1 AEAVRRPVSP
11 RSPWGRRRVR
21 PPSSR
26 PAATPPGAPALS
38 VTTGRFEYRPVCPRH
53 RAPTGR
59 TDDCR
64 SDSRG
69 SCRAARPQGPRAPRC
84 VPEGTR
90 GGPDLHRGPRSRPG
104 HPAGR
109 GRRRPDEDRALRH
122 RGRGSRGRRPGRA
135 RQSHRDARRAH
146 RPGLSEARR
155 GAGGRGVRPQAGR
168 ADHRALRRRDRH
180 HHPEPRMTRPST
192 TGHTDPTVQPVP
204 ASVVERVDA
213 ADTTL
218 QNPRPAVVSLGAN
231 LGNRLETLQ
240 GAVDALE
247 DTPGIRVKAVSPVY
261 ETEPWGVE
269 PGSQPSYF
277 NAVAVLKTTLPP
289 SSLLERAQAVEEA
302 FHRVRDERWGPRTL
316 DVDIV
321 SYAEV
326 RS

>member
-1 AEAVRRPVSP
+1 
-11 RSPWGRRRVR
+11 
-21 PPSSR
+21 
-26 PAATPPGAPALS
+26 
-38 VTTGRFEYRPVCPRH
+38 
-53 RAPTGR
+53 
-59 TDDCR
+59 
-64 SDSRG
+64 
-69 SCRAARPQGPRAPRC
+69 
-84 VPEGTR
+84 
-90 GGPDLHRGPRSRPG
+90 
-104 HPAGR
+104 
-109 GRRRPDEDRALRH
+109 
-122 RGRGSRGRRPGRA
+122 
-135 RQSHRDARRAH
+135 
-146 RPGLSEARR
+146 
-155 GAGGRGVRPQAGR
+155 
-168 ADHRALRRRDRH
+168 
-180 HHPEPRMTRPST
+180 MTRPST

-204 ASVVERVDA
+204 ASVVEQVDA

-218 QNPRPAVVSLGAN
+218 QNPKRAVVSLGAN

-321 SYAEV
+321 AYADLHSDDPHLTLPHPRAHERAFV
-326 RS
+326 LAPWLDIDPAAELPGRGPVAKLLDAVTRDGVAPRADLELRLPE